1 MKKMMA
7 MIIALMMTA
16 SMVAC
21 GNVSKSTPVAE
32 IKAAKNVT
40 VAETTAATEKQTESE
55 TEEIENMNGGWEVNS
70 SETAIDKNAEAKAA
84 FEKALNG
91 LVSADYVPLA
101 LLGTQVAAG
110 TNYTQ
115 GCFL

>member
-40 VAETTAATEKQTESE
+40 ETTAATEKQTESE
-55 TEEIENMNGGWEVNS
+55 TEEIENMNGGWEVNN

-84 FEKALNG
+84 FEKALNR